1 VSDREV
7 IPGDYDGGGDEGAH
21 GGRAVK
27 ARRRRVGWKLD
38 PRGIERARVLR
49 GWTQRELA
57 MAARVDPGTLSDA
70 LSLRRRPT
78 LSTLQAI
85 CQSLNL
91 TLAEVIQFEDEG

>member
-1 VSDREV
+1 VTRTGEV
-7 IPGDYDGGGDEGAH
+7 TRGGH

-27 ARRRRVGWKLD
+27 ARPRRDGWRLD

-70 LSLRRRPT
+70 LALRRRPT

-85 CQSLNL
+85 CRSLNL
-91 TLAEVIQFEDEG
+91 TLADVIRFEDEGRA